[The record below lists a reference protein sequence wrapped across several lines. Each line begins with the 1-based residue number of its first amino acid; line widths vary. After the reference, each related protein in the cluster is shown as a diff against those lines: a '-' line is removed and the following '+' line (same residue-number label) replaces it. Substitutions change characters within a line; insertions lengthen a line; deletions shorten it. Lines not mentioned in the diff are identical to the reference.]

1 MRCELFECVD
11 GDGDVDADVDGS
23 SIGLA
28 AFWLVYSNWNLYIY
42 ANSHKYTMSCW
53 PSWLSFWQFV
63 VFLAIKDAV
72 KLPTL
77 LAMNELQIAAS
88 AY

>member
-1 MRCELFECVD
+1 M
-11 GDGDVDADVDGS
+11 AMAKA
-23 SIGLA
+23 A

-88 AY
+88 VYQTIKAKLVIRSKLKSD